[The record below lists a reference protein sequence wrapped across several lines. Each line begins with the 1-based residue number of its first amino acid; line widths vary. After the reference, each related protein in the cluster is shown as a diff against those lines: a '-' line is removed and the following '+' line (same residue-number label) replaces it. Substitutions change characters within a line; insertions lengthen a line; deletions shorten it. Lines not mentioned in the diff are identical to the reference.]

1 MKKLLVI
8 ASLTISSSIFAQD
21 FVVKG
26 GQTIDALISSEN
38 LNRIYLKDDRIE
50 SIKAL
55 EGQFQSQHDAQTGE
69 LYLKPSLAYQDKTIN
84 LFLTSEQGFSYGL
97 TLKSASKSPQTIILD
112 NPQAYSIDEK
122 VNAQNEIHALLNQMY
137 MGQGNDE
144 FVRQVINVEG
154 LPTIRNEIAIS
165 HQANFGGQDFF
176 GEVLVITNDS
186 HETIILHEADVADK
200 NTVALVLLSHELEP
214 EQFTV
219 AYRVKRHV

>member
-1 MKKLLVI
+1 MKKILIVV
-8 ASLTISSSIFAQD
+8 SLALPFTLFAQD
-21 FVVKG
+21 FVVKD

-97 TLKSASKSPQTIILD
+97 TLKSASKSPQTIMLD

-122 VNAQNEIHALLNQMY
+122 INAQNEIHALLNQMY

-154 LPTIRNEIAIS
+154 KSIIRDEISIS
-165 HQANFGGQDFF
+165 HQANFWGQDYV
-176 GEVLVITNDS
+176 GEVLLITNDS
-186 HETIILHEADVADK
+186 DEKITLHEADAADN
-200 NTVALVLLSHELEP
+200 NTVALVVLSHELEP
-214 EQFTV
+214 KQYTV